1 LKPGG
6 ANLPKPCILYE
17 VVMLQTLKMAFRDLG
32 RNRRRSFFSALA
44 VGVGLALL
52 ILMSSVVA
60 GEMGGAIENAIKLQS
75 GHIQIRA
82 ATYDENKS
90 SLKWEDLV
98 ANPDEITKQIGAM
111 SQVKAATPRLY
122 ASGYLSSGNQSAG
135 AKITGID
142 PLSPANDPYREGII
156 SGNYLSPDDRDAV
169 LIGKPM
175 AEKLKLKVG
184 DNVGLS
190 LNTADGDVQEQTFTV
205 KGIYTTN
212 TYGFDNATVFLPLTK
227 VQAMTRTENHAS
239 AIFILLK
246 DTSMTDTVI
255 PALSVPANLEVK
267 SWKDLNAL
275 FVEWEAM
282 AQSYIS
288 IFYVIILAITASVII
303 NTLIMSVY
311 ERTREIGILS
321 AIGMRG
327 GGILTLF
334 LAESSMLAVG
344 GVIIGVIV
352 GVLATLYFNVN
363 GFYIGNMGLSGIA
376 ITDTI
381 YAKLTINNVINLTIM
396 TFIVTILAGLYPAV
410 MASRMQPV
418 EALRAEK

>member
-1 LKPGG
+1 M
-6 ANLPKPCILYE
+6 I
-17 VVMLQTLKMAFRDLG
+17 QILKMAFRDLG

-44 VGVGLALL
+44 VGGGLALL
-52 ILMSSVVA
+52 ILMASVIE
-60 GEMGGAIENAIKLQS
+60 GEMGGALENVIKLQS

-98 ANPDEITKQIGAM
+98 ANPQEIAIKIAALN
-111 SQVKAATPRLY
+111 QVKAATPRLY
-122 ASGYLSSGNQSAG
+122 ASGFLSSGNQSAG

-142 PLSPANDPYREGII
+142 PLSVANDPYREGII
-156 SGNYLSPDDRDAV
+156 SGSYLNPDDRDAV

-175 AEKLKLKVG
+175 AEKLNLQVG
-184 DNVGLS
+184 DNVDLS
-190 LNTADGDVQEQTFTV
+190 LNTADGNVQDQTFVV

-212 TYGFDNATVFLPLTK
+212 TYGFDSSTVFLPLTK
-227 VQAMTRTENHAS
+227 AQAMTTTEDHAS
-239 AIFILLK
+239 AIFVLLN
-246 DTSMTDTVI
+246 DTALTDTV
-255 PALSVPANLEVK
+255 ALALTVPVNLEVK
-267 SWKDLNAL
+267 TWKDLNSL

-282 AQSYIS
+282 AQSYIF
-288 IFYVIILAITASVII
+288 IFYLIILAISASVII

-327 GGILTLF
+327 GRILMLF
-334 LAESSMLAVG
+334 LAESSMLAIG
-344 GVIIGVIV
+344 GVIMGLIIGVL
-352 GVLATLYFNVN
+352 GTLYFNVN
-363 GFYIGNMGLSGIA
+363 GFYVGNMGLSGIA

-381 YAKLTINNVINLTIM
+381 YAKLTVDNLINLTIM
-396 TFIVTILAGLYPAV
+396 TFVVTMLAGLYPAW

>member
-1 LKPGG
+1 MMQ
-6 ANLPKPCILYE
+6 I
-17 VVMLQTLKMAFRDLG
+17 LKMAFRDLG

-44 VGVGLALL
+44 VGGGLALL

-60 GEMGGAIENAIKLQS
+60 GEMGTAIESAIKLQT

-98 ANPDEITKQIGAM
+98 PNPEEIATRIAAL

-122 ASGYLSSGNQSAG
+122 ASGFLSSGTQSAG

-142 PLSPANDPYREGII
+142 PLSPASDPYREGVI
-156 SGNYLSPDDRDAV
+156 SGQYLSPDDRDAV

-175 AEKLKLKVG
+175 AEKLNLRAG
-184 DNVGLS
+184 DNVSLS
-190 LNTADGDVQEQTFTV
+190 LNTADGNVQDQTFTV
-205 KGIYTTN
+205 KGIYSTN
-212 TYGFDNATVFLPLTK
+212 TYAFDSATVFLPLAK
-227 VQAMTRTENHAS
+227 AQAITQTENHAS
-239 AIFILLK
+239 TIYVLLK
-246 DTSMTDTVI
+246 DTTMTDAV
-255 PALSVPANLEVK
+255 ASGLSVSSNLEIK
-267 SWKDLNAL
+267 TWRDLNAL
-275 FVEWEAM
+275 FVEFEGF
-282 AQSYIS
+282 AQQYIG
-288 IFYVIILAITASVII
+288 IFYMIILAISASVII

-327 GGILTLF
+327 ARILMLF
-334 LAESSMLAVG
+334 LAESSLLAVG
-344 GVIIGVIV
+344 GVIMGLIIGVA
-352 GVLATLYFNVN
+352 GTMYFNVH
-363 GFYIGNMGLSGIA
+363 GFYVGNMGLSGITIA
-376 ITDTI
+376 DTI
-381 YAKLTINNVINLTIM
+381 YAKLTVDNLINLTIM
-396 TFIVTILAGLYPAV
+396 TFVVTLLAGLYPAV

>member
-1 LKPGG
+1 MMQ
-6 ANLPKPCILYE
+6 I
-17 VVMLQTLKMAFRDLG
+17 LKMAFRDLG

-44 VGVGLALL
+44 VGGGLALL

-60 GEMGGAIENAIKLQS
+60 GEMGSALESAIKLQT

-98 ANPDEITKQIGAM
+98 ADPEEIAAKIATFD
-111 SQVKAATPRLY
+111 QVKAATPRLY
-122 ASGYLSSGNQSAG
+122 ASGFLSSGTQSAG

-142 PLSPANDPYREGII
+142 PLSPASDPYREGVI
-156 SGNYLSPDDRDAV
+156 SGQYLSPDDRDAI
-169 LIGKPM
+169 LIGRPM
-175 AEKLKLKVG
+175 AEKLNLYVG
-184 DNVGLS
+184 DNVSLS
-190 LNTADGDVQEQTFTV
+190 LNTADGDVQDQTFSV

-212 TYGFDNATVFLPLTK
+212 TYAFDSATVFLPLAK
-227 VQAMTRTENHAS
+227 VQAMTQTENHAS
-239 AIFILLK
+239 TIYILLK
-246 DTSMTDTVI
+246 DTKLTDTVAS
-255 PALSVPANLEVK
+255 ALSVSSNLEIK
-267 SWKDLNAL
+267 TWEDLNAL
-275 FVEWEAM
+275 FVEFEGF
-282 AQSYIS
+282 AQSYIG
-288 IFYVIILAITASVII
+288 IFYMIILAISASVII

-327 GGILTLF
+327 GRIMMLF
-334 LAESSMLAVG
+334 LTESSLLAVG
-344 GVIIGVIV
+344 GVIMGIILGL
-352 GVLATLYFNVN
+352 LATAYFNRH
-363 GFYIGNMGLSGIA
+363 GFYVGNMGLSGITIA
-376 ITDTI
+376 DTI
-381 YAKLTINNVINLTIM
+381 YARLTVDNVINLTIM

>member
-1 LKPGG
+1 M
-6 ANLPKPCILYE
+6 I
-17 VVMLQTLKMAFRDLG
+17 QILKMAFRDLG

-44 VGVGLALL
+44 VGGGLALL
-52 ILMSSVVA
+52 ILMSSVVN
-60 GEMGGAIENAIKLQS
+60 GEMGSAIESAINLQT

-98 ANPDEITKQIGAM
+98 ANPDEIATKIAAL

-122 ASGYLSSGNQSAG
+122 ASGFLSSGTQSAG
-135 AKITGID
+135 AKIIGID
-142 PLSPANDPYREGII
+142 PLSPASDPYRDGVI
-156 SGNYLSPDDRDAV
+156 SGNYLSPDDRDVV

-184 DNVGLS
+184 DNVSLS
-190 LNTADGDVQEQTFTV
+190 LNTADGNVQDQTFTV
-205 KGIYTTN
+205 KGIYTTG
-212 TYGFDNATVFLPLTK
+212 TYGFDSGTVFLPLAKAQT
-227 VQAMTRTENHAS
+227 MTQTEDHAS
-239 AIFILLK
+239 TIYVLLK
-246 DTSMTDTVI
+246 DTTMTD
-255 PALSVPANLEVK
+255 SVVAVLGVPQNLELK
-267 SWKDLNAL
+267 TWKDLNAL
-275 FVEWEAM
+275 FVEYETF
-282 AQSYIS
+282 AQSYIA
-288 IFYVIILAITASVII
+288 IFYMIILLISASVII

-327 GGILTLF
+327 GRIMMLF

-344 GVIIGVIV
+344 GVIMGLVI
-352 GVLATLYFNVN
+352 GVLATLYFNIN
-363 GFYIGNMGLSGIA
+363 GFYVGNMGLSSTML

-381 YAKLTINNVINLTIM
+381 YAKLTMDNLINLTIM
-396 TFIVTILAGLYPAV
+396 TFVVTLLAGLYPAV

-418 EALRAEK
+418 EALRTEK

>member
-1 LKPGG
+1 
-6 ANLPKPCILYE
+6 
-17 VVMLQTLKMAFRDLG
+17 MLQILKMAFRDLG

-44 VGVGLALL
+44 VGGGLALL
-52 ILMSSVVA
+52 ILMASVVE
-60 GEMGGAIENAIKLQS
+60 GEMGGALENTIRLQS

-98 ANPDEITKQIGAM
+98 PNPDEIAAKIAALPE
-111 SQVKAATPRLY
+111 VEAATPRLY
-122 ASGYLSSGNQSAG
+122 ASGFLSSGTQSAG

-142 PLSPANDPYREGII
+142 PLSPASDPYREGLI
-156 SGNYLSPDDRDAV
+156 SGQYLSPDDRDAV

-184 DNVGLS
+184 DNVELS
-190 LNTADGDVQEQTFTV
+190 LNTADGTVQNQTFIV

-212 TYGFDNATVFLPLTK
+212 TFGFDSTTVFLPLAK
-227 VQAMTRTENHAS
+227 AQAMTQTENHAS
-239 AIFILLK
+239 TIFVLLK
-246 DTSMTDTVI
+246 DTSMTDTVAS
-255 PALSVPANLEVK
+255 ALSVPSNLQVK
-267 SWKDLNAL
+267 TWKDLNSL
-275 FVEWEAM
+275 FVEWEDM
-282 AQSYIS
+282 AQSYIG
-288 IFYVIILAITASVII
+288 FLYMIILAISVSVII

-327 GGILTLF
+327 SRIMMLF
-334 LAESSMLAVG
+334 LAESSLLAVG
-344 GVIIGVIV
+344 GVILGLII
-352 GVLATLYFNVN
+352 GVLATMYFNVN
-363 GFYIGNMGLSGIA
+363 GFYVGNMGLSGIA
-376 ITDTI
+376 ITDTV
-381 YAKLTINNVINLTIM
+381 YAKLTMENLINLTIL
-396 TFIVTILAGLYPAV
+396 TFVATLLAGLYPAV